1 MAVVVV
7 CFSVMGLSK
16 EKLLVNPFLLQLIG
30 GSVCQFMNFVQ
41 KMSLS

>member
-16 EKLLVNPFLLQLIG
+16 EKLLVNPLPLQLIG

-41 KMSLS
+41 RMSLS